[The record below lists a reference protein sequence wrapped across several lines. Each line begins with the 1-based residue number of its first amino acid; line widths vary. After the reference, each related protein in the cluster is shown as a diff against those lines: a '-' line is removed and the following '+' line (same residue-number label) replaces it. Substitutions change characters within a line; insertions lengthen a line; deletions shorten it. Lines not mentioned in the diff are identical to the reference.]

1 MGARFVGET
10 PSKHAKAVGP
20 PSVALVT
27 APGKGPRPLPLELR
41 GVHVTGA
48 LASLP
53 GKFREYV
60 GYKRYG
66 LNTIELDVKD
76 EGGEI
81 GFRPAGVP
89 LATTVGATRPF
100 YNPKALVALAHRNGI
115 YMIGRVVCFQ
125 DPKLAQSRPDLAI
138 QRRDGSVWTTG
149 AGLAWVNPYDRR
161 VWDYCVSVA
170 EAAADAGFDQIMF
183 DYVRFPSD
191 GDIGNA
197 VYPGKTS
204 VPRGRVIAG
213 FVAYAKKRLEPKGV
227 RVSTALFGLS
237 ATRDLGIGQVPRF
250 ISKYADTISP
260 MSYPVLYGGG
270 ELGLQSPAQPA
281 GRDGLPD
288 AHGLPPPGE
297 GLARAAR
304 AVGAGLELRPRP
316 GSGADRRRAAAG
328 REGIPA
334 LERVGD
340 LHEGRARPARALT
353 SKAEIRYGASR
364 LAAPARRRRARS
376 GRGRAGGSAAPA
388 RTRSPRR
395 RSGSRPRTAAV
406 ARRRRP
412 RTVSSSSATL
422 PLEVGPALDRLRLR

>member
-10 PSKHAKAVGP
+10 PVEARESRRAAV
-20 PSVALVT
+20 A
-27 APGKGPRPLPLELR
+27 APGHGRRGKGPRPLPLEIR

-125 DPKLAQSRPDLAI
+125 DPKLAQGRPDLAI
-138 QRRDGSVWTTG
+138 QRRDGSVWTTS
-149 AGLAWVNPYDRR
+149 AGLGWVNPYDRR

-191 GDIGNA
+191 GDIASA
-197 VYPGKTS
+197 VYPGQD
-204 VPRGRVIAG
+204 
-213 FVAYAKKRLEPKGV
+213 E
-227 RVSTALFGLS
+227 
-237 ATRDLGIGQVPRF
+237 
-250 ISKYADTISP
+250 
-260 MSYPVLYGGG
+260 
-270 ELGLQSPAQPA
+270 
-281 GRDGLPD
+281 
-288 AHGLPPPGE
+288 
-297 GLARAAR
+297 RAAR
-304 AVGAGLELRPRP
+304 ARDRRLRRLREEAPRAEGRPRLDRALRALGHPRPRHRP
-316 GSGADRRRAAAG
+316 GAALHLEVRRQHLADVLSGA
-328 REGIPA
+328 
-334 LERVGD
+334 L
-340 LHEGRARPARALT
+340 
-353 SKAEIRYGASR
+353 
-364 LAAPARRRRARS
+364 RRRRARARRARAASRARRCS
-376 GRGRAGGSAAPA
+376 GRSRTSAA
-388 RTRSPRR
+388 R
-395 RSGSRPRTAAV
+395 
-406 ARRRRP
+406 
-412 RTVSSSSATL
+412 
-422 PLEVGPALDRLRLR
+422 